1 MEMIKTVGE
10 LLFALLIL
18 MGALLSAVSA
28 YGLIRLPDVYL
39 RSHAAAKSAT
49 LGVLCILS
57 GAFLYFAFVLDHI
70 STKLLLGIVFVFMT
84 SPLSAHL
91 TGRAAYR
98 SGVPSCSHRI
108 QDDLKDVFEKE
119 GVVVVNADMD
129 GAQEPEANSVQNQ
142 L

>member
-1 MEMIKTVGE
+1 MEMIKTAGE

-49 LGVLCILS
+49 LGVLCVLI
-57 GAFLYFAFVLDHI
+57 GAFLYFAFFLDHI
-70 STKLLLGIVFVFMT
+70 SAKLLLGIVFVFMT

-98 SGVPSCSHRI
+98 SGVPLWDRRI
-108 QDDLKDVFEKE
+108 QDDLRDVLEKE
-119 GVVVVNADMD
+119 EMISVNNDRD
-129 GAQEPEANSVQNQ
+129 EPQK
-142 L
+142 

>member
-1 MEMIKTVGE
+1 MIKTVGE

-49 LGVLCILS
+49 LGVLCVLS
-57 GAFLYFAFVLDHI
+57 GAFLYFAFFLDHI

-84 SPLSAHL
+84 APLSAHL

-98 SGVPSCSHRI
+98 SGVPSCNHRI
-108 QDDLKDVFEKE
+108 QDDLKEVLEKE
-119 GVVVVNADMD
+119 GVVAVNSKLDVPQD
-129 GAQEPEANSVQNQ
+129 QKLGSTRIPY
-142 L
+142 